1 MEERIKKL
9 EETIQILNKTNEA
22 QFETI
27 NDIQDFII
35 NNVKLTNKFVE
46 RFDNI
51 DKDIDRI
58 CDQINGLIKVVNEQ

>member
-1 MEERIKKL
+1 MEERIIKL